1 MLPADSESDSDF
13 LLAISLSVADP
24 AAARELV
31 GGNSDG
37 DGALVLPL
45 AEKDASA
52 ASVVATEERTAMA
65 PLALRV
71 QCPTPPHSDL
81 APVEPLHVPTFDAHA
96 SGLMSAPLCIAVDPP
111 PPTLP
116 LPATAIAF
124 NPEPPADR
132 PAAAVALGA
141 GADASTREGVA
152 PAAAGNVAVDAAAL
166 ASTAAAPPQVTLVL
180 HAGLELRR
188 AHERLIESLFAGCSR
203 VVIAPLSERGVLSS
217 GTLLLR
223 TEGYDAHGRRQDPT
237 ITKIEAAAEAA
248 REAERTQSHSQM
260 LGSEHT
266 LQLLRGPLYVD
277 ARGVAL
283 SAAGA
288 LAAGKDETDSVG
300 GAALGG
306 DPVGG
311 ALGAIVFELA
321 GACWVLP
328 NFNADGG
335 SGPLFCNHLFY
346 TFHDHLSK
354 LLSSGASA
362 PADDATSVVRNLW
375 GPGGPLCTLAMRTAT
390 RDERPADD
398 ARHGWVR
405 RSLASVASLCAD
417 AFVPRAPVHEDL
429 ARAASYTP
437 SATLLGCLREL
448 TTDGILP
455 AEEPTGGM
463 GRQQR
468 FVNSLVLATVCNVS
482 RANTSAS
489 ASSSQAAAPAVPF
502 MPSSPAISTACV
514 GGESKTPRGAATP
527 RSGSRGSSNQPSS
540 WVLEELESLDVS
552 PLVELMR
559 FLHSCLQSN
568 RPDAGGAPNG
578 SAEMPPSP
586 VAHPSLLLPP
596 PPSPTSP
603 SVLQKW
609 EKEMRSIYAPMSHV
623 PMSELDSV
631 QRDKVERFQA
641 ATGCEAVVAM
651 TLLRSLLWD
660 FDLALRHAL
669 RHSSSPDGEPFP
681 TQLEVPKAACAT
693 PRGAE
698 RGHGC
703 DKSAQ
708 ATPRGGRQSAA
719 GVPGGLTPRDIGRAS
734 SRPVAASG
742 NGSLAA
748 VATQRGGSGGPAQ
761 RGSQP
766 ALSSPFHSSS
776 TPSSTSAHGFKA
788 HAVGDHS
795 TQRPWAPPWL
805 SKWRPLQTHQHANLH
820 AANVILDVHGS
831 LWLLEAPAE
840 RAGNPFDDAAALI
853 SSIFVET
860 LPLPLTLE
868 EARALDPASLSL
880 VFGLSRQ
887 AAARWHAALVRCTHV
902 SDLCQTL
909 AADTELSPS
918 LRRVAEREE
927 VHERLREAL
936 VIADAFL
943 APVSGLPPELSQ
955 MGTREPPAS
964 WPAHAQL
971 ALRLASTI
979 VKQASALVSRCVESE
994 RAASR
999 GVPKATVV
1007 EADTHSCHFLMPLL
1021 ERTLASMHFVNLSV
1035 AQKRLAW
1042 WIARRCAVSIRAS
1055 LARPPPR
1062 LITRAEGVAGPAHG
1076 LQLASGQPLLMLLDA
1091 DGRLRGG
1098 EGQTQF
1104 AVTHLDGVDLDL
1116 ESRPE
1121 RSLLDAPTSELL
1133 VATGAG
1139 PRCSFDN
1146 CSQRVLPWRP
1156 MPADRTAGLGNWAPG
1171 TVSKG
1176 QPHAPTSRLAAVIKH
1191 AKGDGAAL
1199 RTMRGL
1205 TSLLPGPPTGVLTGT
1220 ESTIDHRELDASVE
1234 RIVEQM
1240 RSQQHKVS
1248 SAWLRELLDRA
1259 LEQVHQARHRTK
1271 EARSE
1276 FMKLPQRMRT
1286 ACGKQLIEGTYRD
1299 QMRSILAVFDTSS
1312 TSVAP
1317 SLSSGAAYLEA
1328 ALASPLCA
1336 LEAECAA
1343 ELADSGAI
1351 GLRRYETGAAL
1362 VVYHGGEWKDADVL
1376 QPPGEAELCT
1386 FNWVHKLQLC
1396 RSGREVSLSLT
1407 PFNATPR
1414 EMGCATFETLRQ
1426 RWEHSLRTQH
1436 SSIVDALSGRRLDV
1450 FAQCVPIACA
1460 ILGGS
1465 SPTLKGSVPAAAPAA
1480 SAPTGS
1486 GPAIRERVMVAF
1498 ANCPHVATTS
1508 TQPFPAPH
1516 ACTETC
1522 RRRLEEIGVHP
1533 IEKRTRWRW
1542 VRHTWPSNLEP
1553 GVWELLGESAAAA
1566 EDDSGNCSRAAGAT
1580 STKAGTTNKNDGQE
1594 RGEPNRNDAGE
1605 LGPGLGPGLA
1615 AAVEE
1620 DGVDDVVSLAASSDV
1635 AALGAWLHRAYTR
1648 RLAQPGARDDAGR
1661 ERSSVLLTGPPA
1673 AGKTCLTSQLVMHM
1687 LQRPDS
1693 LIPVPIKVQQ
1703 LQRRL
1708 LMEEHRSVFGRMWN
1722 WVDAYLL
1729 ITHGAGSERYL
1740 FLRQALMA
1748 RRALVILDGID
1759 EGGRARREIERHVT
1773 EVLAPQGHVM
1783 LVTSRPA
1790 GFNWSIFERGFHAMV
1805 LRPLSDHQQRQVI
1818 EQRIGDRARAEEL
1831 WQYVCERVLVDD
1843 ETGERTTGNPLMLS
1857 MIISAYEAR
1866 HAPHAAQAPP
1876 SLENGSSAVRTAMP
1890 PLAAMPAT
1898 IAELYQ
1904 TASSAML
1911 SRVDLRERGAAAS
1924 AAAIAQLTALLEAT
1938 AFQAHAA
1945 ERRIITEEHLLSAA
1959 VGLASPERLAAITR
1973 PSYDGGAQ
1981 VGHYVQVLRGAH
1993 GGAYGLILNED
2004 ATELPFN
2011 VLIDLPG
2018 GGTRSAWIAR
2028 DDVQSTGLWGKE
2040 AFERQYGASAR
2051 SAALHCAV
2059 AELPEAMQDAL
2070 RAVRERCMQDRLPLV
2085 SLLQADPFEMQFS
2098 HLSFQEFFAARATC
2112 ARTYR
2117 LPPSAAEPWRWPV
2130 WWANTLRL
2138 GAEMGADFASGMLEG
2153 SRVVNGRLNLHGA
2166 IGGHR
2171 PTAMRAVV
2179 ELCCVAPSVA
2189 LGQNSLTREEVR
2201 AMAMALQRNMLLRQL
2216 DLSKNALKDEGGA
2229 VVLQAL
2235 STGGAP
2241 ALESLRLVAC
2251 GLGSQSARGL
2261 ATCVRACTKLAGLE
2275 LQMNGLTSYGRDYDG
2290 VLALAAALG
2299 ESTSVTFVDLRFNAL
2314 DQRCF
2319 EALGRAG
2326 QLSTAGGQE
2335 QVVGLDEN
2343 FRPIVTTIDE
2353 LTDAVSTLPQ
2363 CPVCL
2368 LKISGLIL
2376 HPCRHSICK
2385 KCLDGWMARS
2395 TSSMPPCPMCR
2406 APISGWH
2413 ECEAGERGAGDALL
2427 DESAGRGAGLRV
2439 VV

>member
-13 LLAISLSVADP
+13 LLAISLSVADQ
-24 AAARELV
+24 AEAGDLL
-31 GGNSDG
+31 GGNSNG
-37 DGALVLPL
+37 DGALVLSL
-45 AEKDASA
+45 AEKGA
-52 ASVVATEERTAMA
+52 ATAVVATEERTATA
-65 PLALRV
+65 PPASWRV
-71 QCPTPPHSDL
+71 QSPKAHSDR
-81 APVEPLHVPTFDAHA
+81 AAVEPLHVSAFDAHA
-96 SGLMSAPLCIAVDPP
+96 SGQMSVPPYIAADPS
-111 PPTLP
+111 PPTLL
-116 LPATAIAF
+116 LPATAIAS
-124 NPEPPADR
+124 NLEPSADR
-132 PAAAVALGA
+132 SAATDELGA
-141 GADASTREGVA
+141 GADASTRENMAPA
-152 PAAAGNVAVDAAAL
+152 PAAAGKVAVDAAAL
-166 ASTAAAPPQVTLVL
+166 ATTAAVPPQVTLVV
-180 HAGLELRR
+180 HAGLELRA

-203 VVIAPLSERGVLSS
+203 VVIAPLSERGALSS

-248 REAERTQSHSQM
+248 REAVRTQSNAQM

-277 ARGVAL
+277 ARGVEL

-288 LAAGKDETDSVG
+288 LAAGEDETDSVG
-300 GAALGG
+300 GDPVGG

-311 ALGAIVFELA
+311 ALGALVFELA

-328 NFNADGG
+328 NFNAGGG
-335 SGPLFCNHLFY
+335 SGPLFH

-354 LLSSGASA
+354 MLSSDASA

-375 GPGGPLCTLAMRTAT
+375 GPGGPLCTLALRTAT

-437 SATLLGCLREL
+437 SATLLGCIREL

-455 AEEPTGGM
+455 ADEPTGGM

-468 FVNSLVLATVCNVS
+468 FVNSLVLATASNVS

-489 ASSSQAAAPAVPF
+489 ASSSQAAAPAAPF
-502 MPSSPAISTACV
+502 MPSSPAISSACY
-514 GGESKTPRGAATP
+514 GGESKTPRGTATP
-527 RSGSRGSSNQPSS
+527 RNGFRGSSNQPSS

-552 PLVELMR
+552 PLVELLR

-568 RPDAGGAPNG
+568 MHSNMHSNRPDAGGAQIG

-586 VAHPSLLLPP
+586 VAHSSPLLPT

-623 PMSELDSV
+623 PMSELDGV
-631 QRDKVERFQA
+631 QRDQVERFQA

-669 RHSSSPDGEPFP
+669 RHSSSPDGKPLP
-681 TQLEVPKAACAT
+681 PQLEASKAAGAT

-698 RGHGC
+698 RCHGC

-708 ATPRGGRQSAA
+708 ATPRGGRQSAT
-719 GVPGGLTPRDIGRAS
+719 GVPGGLTPRDVGRAS

-748 VATQRGGSGGPAQ
+748 VAAQRGGSGGAPQ

-766 ALSSPFHSSS
+766 ASALSSPFHSSS
-776 TPSSTSAHGFKA
+776 TPSCTSAHGSKA
-788 HAVGDHS
+788 HALGDNS

-831 LWLLEAPAE
+831 LWLLEAPAV

-979 VKQASALVSRCVESE
+979 VKQATALVSRCGDSE

-999 GVPKATVV
+999 AVPKAAVV

-1021 ERTLASMHFVNLSV
+1021 ERTLASMHFINLSV

-1076 LQLASGQPLLMLLDA
+1076 LQLASGQPLLMLLDT

-1104 AVTHLDGVDLDL
+1104 AVTHLDGADLDWESRP

-1205 TSLLPGPPTGVLTGT
+1205 TSLLPGPPAGVLTCT

-1234 RIVEQM
+1234 RLVEQM

-1286 ACGKQLIEGTYRD
+1286 ASGKQHIEGTYRD
-1299 QMRSILAVFDTSS
+1299 QMRSILAVFDASS
-1312 TSVAP
+1312 TSAVP
-1317 SLSSGAAYLEA
+1317 SLSSGAARLDA
-1328 ALASPLCA
+1328 PLASPLCA

-1407 PFNATPR
+1407 PFNATSR

-1460 ILGGS
+1460 ALGVS

-1508 TQPFPAPH
+1508 TQPFPTPH
-1516 ACTETC
+1516 ACSEAC

-1533 IEKRTRWRW
+1533 IEKR
-1542 VRHTWPSNLEP
+1542 
-1553 GVWELLGESAAAA
+1553 GG
-1566 EDDSGNCSRAAGAT
+1566 GAT
-1580 STKAGTTNKNDGQE
+1580 
-1594 RGEPNRNDAGE
+1594 
-1605 LGPGLGPGLA
+1605 
-1615 AAVEE
+1615 
-1620 DGVDDVVSLAASSDV
+1620 
-1635 AALGAWLHRAYTR
+1635 
-1648 RLAQPGARDDAGR
+1648 
-1661 ERSSVLLTGPPA
+1661 
-1673 AGKTCLTSQLVMHM
+1673 
-1687 LQRPDS
+1687 
-1693 LIPVPIKVQQ
+1693 
-1703 LQRRL
+1703 
-1708 LMEEHRSVFGRMWN
+1708 
-1722 WVDAYLL
+1722 
-1729 ITHGAGSERYL
+1729 
-1740 FLRQALMA
+1740 
-1748 RRALVILDGID
+1748 
-1759 EGGRARREIERHVT
+1759 
-1773 EVLAPQGHVM
+1773 
-1783 LVTSRPA
+1783 
-1790 GFNWSIFERGFHAMV
+1790 
-1805 LRPLSDHQQRQVI
+1805 
-1818 EQRIGDRARAEEL
+1818 
-1831 WQYVCERVLVDD
+1831 
-1843 ETGERTTGNPLMLS
+1843 
-1857 MIISAYEAR
+1857 
-1866 HAPHAAQAPP
+1866 
-1876 SLENGSSAVRTAMP
+1876 
-1890 PLAAMPAT
+1890 
-1898 IAELYQ
+1898 
-1904 TASSAML
+1904 
-1911 SRVDLRERGAAAS
+1911 
-1924 AAAIAQLTALLEAT
+1924 
-1938 AFQAHAA
+1938 
-1945 ERRIITEEHLLSAA
+1945 
-1959 VGLASPERLAAITR
+1959 
-1973 PSYDGGAQ
+1973 
-1981 VGHYVQVLRGAH
+1981 
-1993 GGAYGLILNED
+1993 
-2004 ATELPFN
+2004 
-2011 VLIDLPG
+2011 
-2018 GGTRSAWIAR
+2018 
-2028 DDVQSTGLWGKE
+2028 
-2040 AFERQYGASAR
+2040 
-2051 SAALHCAV
+2051 
-2059 AELPEAMQDAL
+2059 
-2070 RAVRERCMQDRLPLV
+2070 
-2085 SLLQADPFEMQFS
+2085 
-2098 HLSFQEFFAARATC
+2098 
-2112 ARTYR
+2112 
-2117 LPPSAAEPWRWPV
+2117 
-2130 WWANTLRL
+2130 RL
-2138 GAEMGADFASGMLEG
+2138 GDD
-2153 SRVVNGRLNLHGA
+2153 H
-2166 IGGHR
+2166 
-2171 PTAMRAVV
+2171 
-2179 ELCCVAPSVA
+2179 
-2189 LGQNSLTREEVR
+2189 
-2201 AMAMALQRNMLLRQL
+2201 
-2216 DLSKNALKDEGGA
+2216 
-2229 VVLQAL
+2229 
-2235 STGGAP
+2235 
-2241 ALESLRLVAC
+2241 
-2251 GLGSQSARGL
+2251 
-2261 ATCVRACTKLAGLE
+2261 
-2275 LQMNGLTSYGRDYDG
+2275 
-2290 VLALAAALG
+2290 
-2299 ESTSVTFVDLRFNAL
+2299 
-2314 DQRCF
+2314 
-2319 EALGRAG
+2319 
-2326 QLSTAGGQE
+2326 
-2335 QVVGLDEN
+2335 
-2343 FRPIVTTIDE
+2343 
-2353 LTDAVSTLPQ
+2353 
-2363 CPVCL
+2363 
-2368 LKISGLIL
+2368 
-2376 HPCRHSICK
+2376 
-2385 KCLDGWMARS
+2385 
-2395 TSSMPPCPMCR
+2395 
-2406 APISGWH
+2406 
-2413 ECEAGERGAGDALL
+2413 
-2427 DESAGRGAGLRV
+2427 
-2439 VV
+2439 